1 MLPKPHQKFYQK
13 FLASLITLRAQIMMK
28 DINSGRLSQN
38 FHMAQEN
45 FHMAQENFHMAQE
58 IFQNHIL
65 GLTTENLENYAV
77 SSRPSIQTE
86 IHRTLRLLITD
97 FLFLQS
103 SQKRSTEEQRLK
115 RVLDHIEKLIG
126 YCQLILSR

>member
-1 MLPKPHQKFYQK
+1 MLPKPHQKLYQK
-13 FLASLITLRAQIMMK
+13 FLTSLITLRDQIMMK

-38 FHMAQEN
+38 FY
-45 FHMAQENFHMAQE
+45 MAQE

-65 GLTTENLENYAV
+65 GLTTENLDNYAV
-77 SSRPSIQTE
+77 SSWQSIQTE

-103 SQKRSTEEQRLK
+103 SHKRSTEEQRLE

-126 YCQLILSR
+126 YCQLILNR

>member
-28 DINSGRLSQN
+28 DINSGRLSQ
-38 FHMAQEN
+38 N